1 MDAKFDATPDRDR
14 SESGAIRLGGCE
26 IGDRDPAAA
35 ACSWPSVANARA
47 TRTRND
53 STQASIGQH
62 WSLLGMTK
70 LILQVP
76 HLQHK
81 DSSGLYYYSH
91 GDCERPS
98 DIPPSSNRLPRGS
111 QLHQVECYQG
121 VSERG
126 SEFGNGCFSWPRD
139 EVSHRVAAF

>member
-70 LILQVP
+70 LILQEP
-76 HLQHK
+76 PLQHK
-81 DSSGLYYYSH
+81 DSSGLDYTH
-91 GDCERPS
+91 GDSERPS
-98 DIPPSSNRLPRGS
+98 GMPPSSNRLFRGS
-111 QLHQVECYQG
+111 ALQPVGCNQG

-126 SEFGNGCFSWPRD
+126 P
-139 EVSHRVAAF
+139 EVCEL